1 MEVFVH
7 VSRQLAALNYLRAGG
22 YIAFTDADADAA
34 LETGKSLLSGVV
46 VPHAATPGR
55 TFAQLMTCPF
65 VRTRWHCIDM
75 EFYDPTGLE
84 HRVRL
89 AEHPY
94 APLGVSTLVVR
105 QFRLCSLGVHRR
117 LDLVPLQPFASFELC
132 VRLMLDRVFV
142 HHLAKEGG
150 AVFPLLGL
158 VGQNPVNGEWTQV
171 PVLAVNDGGEVFYTH
186 WPYED
191 SLAVFPRRGIAH
203 VKVAIA
209 D

>member
-7 VSRQLAALNYLRAGG
+7 ISRQLAALKDLRAGG
-22 YIAFTDADADAA
+22 YVTFTDADAAAA
-34 LETGKSLLSGVV
+34 LETGKSLLNGVV

-105 QFRLCSLGVHRR
+105 QFRLCSLDVHQR
-117 LDLVPLQPFASFELC
+117 LDLVLLQPFASFELC
-132 VRLMLDRVFV
+132 VRLMLDQAFV
-142 HHLAKEGG
+142 RHLAAEGG
-150 AVFPLLGL
+150 AVIPLLGL

-171 PVLAVNDGGEVFYTH
+171 PVLAVNDGGEVFYAH

-191 SLAVFPRRGIAH
+191 SLIAFPRRGIAH
-203 VKVAIA
+203 VRVAIA